1 MRSWA
6 SLGRNN
12 NITSMVT
19 SCWDSIKHVAPD
31 EDTTA
36 TLRHSCRGSGGGG
49 GMDAVTD
56 AAFFW
61 FDLGR

>member
-19 SCWDSIKHVAPD
+19 SCWDSIKRVAPD

-36 TLRHSCRGSGGGG
+36 TLRNSCRGSVGGG